1 MMDLEIFFTG
11 GVMNPIFYYDGKL
24 CKADEA
30 AIPMTDRSVFFGDAV
45 YDACLVKNGKPY
57 LLDAHLDR
65 FCKGC
70 GSLGIRPPM
79 TKNELRTLLC
89 SLCALSECEI
99 AFLYFQASRAAPL
112 RRHFAM
118 EEDTSHLLV
127 TISEGQ
133 MPSKEKALR
142 LLLLPDRRYDFCHI
156 KTVNLLPAVLAAT
169 KAKKAGADE
178 AVFVRDG
185 VITECAHSNVSIL
198 KNGTLFTH
206 PKSRRILPGIQR
218 AQLISACKR
227 LCVPICET
235 PFSEEALLDADEI
248 FITSTTRLC
257 QRAYMIN
264 GRTVGQKGLS
274 LALRILDEI
283 FSDFEKI

>member
-1 MMDLEIFFTG
+1 
-11 GVMNPIFYYDGKL
+11 MNPIFYYDGKFY
-24 CKADEA
+24 KVGEA

-65 FCKGC
+65 FYRGC
-70 GSLGIRPPM
+70 GALGIQPTMP
-79 TKNELRTLLC
+79 KDALRALLC
-89 SLCALSECEI
+89 SLCESAECEI
-99 AFLYFQASRAAPL
+99 AFLYFQASRAALL
-112 RRHFAM
+112 RRHFAT

-127 TISEGQ
+127 TVSEGQ
-133 MPSKEKALR
+133 MPSKKKMLR

-169 KAKKAGADE
+169 KAKRAGADE
-178 AVFVRDG
+178 AVFLRNGFV
-185 VITECAHSNVSIL
+185 TECAHSNVSIL

-218 AQLISACKR
+218 AQLISACER
-227 LCVPICET
+227 LCIPICET
-235 PFSEEALLDADEI
+235 PFSKEALMDADEI

-257 QRAYMIN
+257 QRAYMI
-264 GRTVGQKGLS
+264 GDQACGQKDPD
-274 LALRILDEI
+274 LALRIMDEI